1 MKNIIII
8 TLLIFLPSCARQVKP
23 VDVANIDNAVNT
35 SILQP
40 SETDTPVIKS
50 EKALVRNTL
59 TEAKGTII
67 EKEKE
72 TKKLQNKI
80 KAEQKFSRIG
90 KTVVAVVAGII
101 LFFLIVFIVK
111 IYLRVQTGGL
121 IK

>member
-1 MKNIIII
+1 MKKIFVIM
-8 TLLIFLPSCARQVKP
+8 LLVLIPACVRQVKP

-90 KTVVAVVAGII
+90 KLVVAIIVGII
-101 LFFLIVFIVK
+101 LFFVVVFAVK
-111 IYLRVQTGGL
+111 VYLRVSL